1 MAQIKDVKLQIKP
14 NLADSKKVIVDFK
27 LAFSTA
33 EVGKTFRYDINLRG
47 EDKSGDDPEPGP
59 TIIGGQLISDFTFG
73 LGLPSKLITA
83 TALEQSFS
91 ETRNISTQ
99 KLNED
104 PGFDSI
110 NVSPPELPPQLIK
123 VPHQDEIFA
132 EVTLN
137 RSFKDNMNNE
147 MTLFL
152 GKKRSATVSGSF

>member
-14 NLADSKKVIVDFK
+14 NSASSKKVTVDFK

-33 EVGKTFRYDINLRG
+33 EVGKNFRYDIDLRG
-47 EDKSGDDPEPGP
+47 EDKPDDDREPGL

-83 TALEQSFS
+83 MATEQSFS

-104 PGFDSI
+104 PGFGPITTSG
-110 NVSPPELPPQLIK
+110 PGLMYK
-123 VPHQDEIFA
+123 DEIFA

-137 RSFKDNMNNE
+137 LSFDE
-147 MTLFL
+147 MTLFQD
-152 GKKRSATVSGSF
+152 KKRSATVSGFF